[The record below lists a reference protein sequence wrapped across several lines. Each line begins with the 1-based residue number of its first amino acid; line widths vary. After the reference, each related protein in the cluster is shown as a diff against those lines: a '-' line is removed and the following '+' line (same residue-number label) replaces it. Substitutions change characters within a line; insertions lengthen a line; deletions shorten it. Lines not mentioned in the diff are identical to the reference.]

1 MKKAGGPDLALR
13 LGDLAALPPMINLR
27 RAQISR
33 VRGADGRAHPQL
45 ESCGADEADVRHLA
59 G

>member
-13 LGDLAALPPMINLR
+13 LDDLAALPPTINLR

-33 VRGADGRAHPQL
+33 VLGADGHAHPQPK
-45 ESCGADEADVRHLA
+45 SCGAGEADVRHLLV
-59 G
+59 